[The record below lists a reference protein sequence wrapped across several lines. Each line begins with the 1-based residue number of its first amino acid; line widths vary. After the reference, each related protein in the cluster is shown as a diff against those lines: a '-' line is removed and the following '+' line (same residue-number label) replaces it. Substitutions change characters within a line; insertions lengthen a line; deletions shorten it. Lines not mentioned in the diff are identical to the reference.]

1 MGHRALREGP
11 PLKIKIDGS
20 PGFAWNPAPTLIL
33 RFSLNLRIAK
43 FYAILLTN
51 TSGTQHLAMSLNCF
65 AFVRDLR
72 LDRLSRGFETI
83 S

>member
-1 MGHRALREGP
+1 MGHQALRG
-11 PLKIKIDGS
+11 
-20 PGFAWNPAPTLIL
+20 NPAPTSIL
-33 RFSLNLRIAK
+33 RFLLNLRIAK